1 MSFGTFFPQH
11 DTLGHYWPDGR
22 RREDMMATEILL
34 PKLGFSMNE
43 GVLAE
48 WLVADGG
55 QVTEGEPLF
64 ALESD
69 KSTQEVDA
77 PTSGT
82 LRIIKQPGETY
93 EVGTVLGE
101 IL

>member
-1 MSFGTFFPQH
+1 MS
-11 DTLGHYWPDGR
+11 
-22 RREDMMATEILL
+22 TEILL

-43 GVLAE
+43 GVLSE

-55 QVTEGEPLF
+55 AVTAGEPLF

-69 KSTQEVDA
+69 KSTQEVEA
-77 PTSGT
+77 PVSGT
-82 LRIIKQPGETY
+82 LKILKEIGETY
-93 EVGTVLGE
+93 PVGTILGE

>member
-1 MSFGTFFPQH
+1 MP
-11 DTLGHYWPDGR
+11 
-22 RREDMMATEILL
+22 TEILL

-43 GVLAE
+43 GVLSE

-55 QVTEGEPLF
+55 AVTAGEPLF

-69 KSTQEVDA
+69 KSTQEVEA
-77 PTSGT
+77 PASGT
-82 LRIIKQPGETY
+82 LKILKQIGETY
-93 EVGTVLGE
+93 PVGTILGE